1 MSKQK
6 ETECM
11 KRVETKTEPCKEDS
25 AGQYYGT
32 TDELD
37 STGTSETG

>member
-6 ETECM
+6 RTECM
-11 KRVETKTEPCKEDS
+11 GGVETKTEPCKEDS

-32 TDELD
+32 TDGLD
-37 STGTSETG
+37 STGTSESG

>member
-11 KRVETKTEPCKEDS
+11 KRVDTKTKPCKEDS
-25 AGQYYGT
+25 AGQYYET
-32 TDELD
+32 TDGLD
-37 STGTSETG
+37 RTGTSESG